1 MPLKVLSVG
10 YPLAPVHAGVAGGA
24 EHVLVM
30 LDRAL
35 TRAGHR
41 SFVVAPEGSSVTGEL
56 LTTPLPPGLI
66 DASARPRV
74 WTQYRAAVARA
85 IEQWKP
91 DLVHLHGLDFCHYM
105 PAPGVPVLATLH
117 LPPDWYDRKVFS
129 IERPDTWIHC
139 VSETQQQACPPAPNL
154 LPFIP
159 NGVSPALYRA
169 DVVKRGFALGLGRI
183 CPEKGF
189 HLALEAAVLAKVRF
203 LLAGE
208 VHNYEEHQRYFRE
221 QIEPRCD
228 AWRRF
233 IGVAGPRRKGRLLSS
248 ARCLLVPSLASETS
262 SLVTM
267 EAAMC
272 GTPAVAFR
280 SGALSEIVRDGIT
293 GFLVS
298 DAREM
303 AAAIRKC
310 CQLNPAVCRQI
321 ALAEFSESRMVE
333 RYLELYQRLSGR

>member
-1 MPLKVLSVG
+1 MSMRVLNVG

-35 TRAGHR
+35 CRAGHH
-41 SFVVAPEGSSVTGEL
+41 SFVVAPEGSSVAGEL
-56 LTTPLPPGLI
+56 LTTPFPQGLI
-66 DASARPRV
+66 DASTKPRV
-74 WTQYRAAVARA
+74 WARYRTAIAQA

-91 DLVHLHGLDFCHYM
+91 DLVHLHGLDFCHYL

-117 LPPDWYDRKVFS
+117 LPPDWYDHKVFS
-129 IERPDTWIHC
+129 IARPDTWIHC
-139 VSETQQQACPPAPNL
+139 VSQTQQQACPPAANL

-159 NGVSPALYRA
+159 NGVSPGLYRP

-189 HLALEAAVLAKVRF
+189 HIALEAAELAEVPF

-221 QIEPRCD
+221 QIRPRCD
-228 AWRRF
+228 ARRRF
-233 IGVAGPRRKGRLLSS
+233 IGVAGPRRKSRLLSA
-248 ARCLLVPSLASETS
+248 ARCLLVPSLAPETS

-280 SGALSEIVRDGIT
+280 SGALPEIVRDGVT

-303 AAAIRKC
+303 ADAIRKC
-310 CQLNPAVCRQI
+310 CYLDPAVCRGV
-321 ALAEFSESRMVE
+321 ALADFSEDRVIK
-333 RYLELYQRLSGR
+333 RYFDVYERLSGR